1 MIRLSDDLLI
11 QTYYKAISLHLSKD
25 FIEILKSEIV
35 RRNLMTI
42 ESIA

>member
-11 QTYYKAISLHLSKD
+11 QTYYKAISLHLSND
-25 FIEILKSEIV
+25 FIEILKSEIIQ
-35 RRNLMTI
+35 RNLAIT